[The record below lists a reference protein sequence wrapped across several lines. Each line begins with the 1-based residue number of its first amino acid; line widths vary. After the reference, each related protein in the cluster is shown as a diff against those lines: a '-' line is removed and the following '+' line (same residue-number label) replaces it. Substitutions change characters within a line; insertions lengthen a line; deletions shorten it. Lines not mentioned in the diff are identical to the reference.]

1 MEPGWYIPDWKRN
14 ATPPP
19 FRFHRRRRRPR
30 LNARVPD
37 SLKWTLRAVRMRA
50 RRFLSSWSEGG
61 TPPPRG
67 INLAGYF
74 RGSLGL
80 GESARLLARSLSR
93 SDIPL
98 DCIGIPLDRDSQ
110 DPGLALTEAFRH
122 SVTVLHVNP
131 PNVAAFI
138 KRFRNRPLGRRRL
151 VGLWYWELE
160 ELPASW
166 RTMSSLFDEV
176 WVASEWSRGHLAAQ
190 LRCPIHSFPFPL
202 DAMAVDAGGA
212 QAPLPFAIPGDR
224 YLFLNVF
231 DYHSSYDRK
240 NPEAALAAYLRS
252 FPEDPGRAFLVLKS
266 LNASHAPEKH
276 ARMLRLAEGRPD
288 ILVVDADLPKPSMDA
303 LYARADCFLSLHRS
317 EGLGLGFLQALRN
330 GKAALLTDYAAPA
343 EFRGLPGLH
352 LVPFRL
358 VPIETD
364 FGAYQRLGV
373 WADPDIEAAAETIR
387 RLVDEP
393 RGAAAPS
400 GDPRFT
406 CAAFNAFV
414 AGRLDALHPV
424 R

>member
-1 MEPGWYIPDWKRN
+1 
-14 ATPPP
+14 
-19 FRFHRRRRRPR
+19 
-30 LNARVPD
+30 
-37 SLKWTLRAVRMRA
+37 MRA
-50 RRFLSSWSEGG
+50 RRVLSSWVEGG
-61 TPPPRG
+61 PPPPRG

-80 GESARLLARSLSR
+80 GESARLLARSLAASGM
-93 SDIPL
+93 PL
-98 DCIGIPLDRDSQ
+98 DCVSIPLDRDSQ
-110 DPGLALTEAFRH
+110 DPGVVLTGAFRH

-160 ELPASW
+160 TLPPSW
-166 RTMSSLFDEV
+166 RTLSSLFDEV

-190 LRCPIHSFPFPL
+190 VHCPIHSFPFPL
-202 DAMAVDAGGA
+202 EAMTADAGGS
-212 QAPLPFAIPGDR
+212 QAPLPFPIPGGR

-231 DYHSSYDRK
+231 DHHSSYDRK
-240 NPEAALAAYLRS
+240 NPEAALSAYLRG
-252 FPEDPGRAFLVLKS
+252 FPEDAGRAFLVLKS
-266 LNASHAPEKH
+266 LNASHAPDKH
-276 ARMLRLAEGRPD
+276 ARMLRMAEGRRD

-330 GKAALLTDYAAPA
+330 GKAAVLTDYAAPA

-358 VPIETD
+358 VPIDTD
-364 FGAYQRLGV
+364 FGAYQRLGD
-373 WADPDIEAAAETIR
+373 WADPDIDAAAGILR
-387 RLVDEP
+387 RLVDAP
-393 RGAAAPS
+393 RSGTAA
-400 GDPRFT
+400 GDPQRFT

-414 AGRLDALHPV
+414 ASRLDALHPV
-424 R
+424 H